1 MCENCSKILGKCVA
15 PHYKYPDKCPL
26 KTASYCCLCASYGH
40 ITINCK
46 QDTRYREP
54 QFLEQLIPPSLLQQ
68 NGIITNTPIIST
80 NKKQLTYMIKPMV
93 SIIDVIDH
101 PKAIKSVLKTM
112 NAMPKK
118 EERGIHKYK
127 KQMNKVAK
135 ERNENVVYHSLEK
148 INESNR

>member
-40 ITINCK
+40 TPINCK
-46 QDTRYREP
+46 EDTRYRKP

-68 NGIITNTPIIST
+68 NGIITNTLITST
-80 NKKQLTYMIKPMV
+80 NNKEPTYMVDPIKP
-93 SIIDVIDH
+93 IIDVIDH
-101 PKAIKSVLKTM
+101 PKTIKSVLKIM
-112 NAMPKK
+112 NNMPKK

-127 KQMNKVAK
+127 KHLNKVAK

-148 INESNR
+148 INES

>member
-1 MCENCSKILGKCVA
+1 MCENCRKILGKCVA

-40 ITINCK
+40 IPINCK
-46 QDTRYREP
+46 QDTTYREP
-54 QFLEQLIPPSLLQQ
+54 QFLEQLIPPSLLQE
-68 NGIITNTPIIST
+68 NEIITNTPIIST

-101 PKAIKSVLKTM
+101 PKAIKSALKTM